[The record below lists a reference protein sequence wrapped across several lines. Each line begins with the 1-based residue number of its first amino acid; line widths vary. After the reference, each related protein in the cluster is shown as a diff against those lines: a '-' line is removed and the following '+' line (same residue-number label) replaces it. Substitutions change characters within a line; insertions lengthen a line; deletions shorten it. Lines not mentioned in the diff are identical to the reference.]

1 MWAQMWTAGA
11 TNKLKEWLKKDKSL
25 KNKAEETREKIGE
38 GECQICRRKITVMK
52 VDSPKV
58 SYNVLENKLC

>member
-11 TNKLKEWLKKDKSL
+11 TNKLKGWLKKDKSL

-38 GECQICRRKITVMK
+38 GERVSDMQKKNYSNESRQ
-52 VDSPKV
+52 PK
-58 SYNVLENKLC
+58 SFLQCTWK